1 MFLLRFDMR
10 APTGGA
16 NTISQLYSS
25 AIEMA
30 TWGEQNGCLATVIS
44 QHHSSS
50 DNYLPS
56 PLILASAIAAKTD
69 KLAINIGA
77 LLLNMYDPIKLA
89 EDIAVLDIISNGRVS
104 YTIGLGYRAEEYA
117 MFGIPMKARG
127 KIMEE
132 KLSALISALRGE
144 RFEYHGRQ
152 VHVTPTP
159 PSGKNLGLNYGGHSN
174 AAAKRAGKFGLGLIA
189 DGGGPELEKV
199 YRDAAA
205 AHSQEAG
212 MVYIPPANLITSL
225 HVAKDV
231 DKAWQEM
238 GPHLLHDAQMYG
250 DWMANNT
257 TAATSYAS
265 SVDELR
271 AEQGPY
277 RIVTPEDAVAMI
289 KAGQILAMQPLCGG
303 MPIALAWRSLQ
314 LVADEVMPEI

>member
-132 KLSALISALRGE
+132 KLSALIRALRGE

-159 PSGKNLGLNYGGHSN
+159 PSGKNLGLNYGGHSK
-174 AAAKRAGKFGLGLIA
+174 AAAKRAGKFGLGLMA

-289 KAGQILAMQPLCGG
+289 KAGNILAMQPLCGG
-303 MPIALAWRSLQ
+303 MPVELAWRSLQ
-314 LVADEVMPEI
+314 LVAAEVMTQI

>member
-10 APTGGA
+10 APAGGP
-16 NTISQLYSS
+16 NTITQLYSA

-44 QHHSSS
+44 QHHSAS

-56 PLILASAIAAKTD
+56 PLILASAIAARTE

-104 YTIGLGYRAEEYA
+104 YTIGLGYRPEEYA

-132 KLSALISALRGE
+132 KLHALTRALRGE
-144 RFEYHGRQ
+144 RFEYQGRQ
-152 VHVTPTP
+152 VQVTPTP
-159 PSGKNLGLNYGGHSN
+159 PSGRNLGLNYGGHSN
-174 AAAKRAGKFGLGLIA
+174 AAATRAGKFGLGLMA
-189 DGGGPELEKV
+189 DGGGPELEAV
-199 YRDAAA
+199 YREAAL
-205 AHSQEAG
+205 AHKQEPG
-212 MVYIPPANLITSL
+212 TVYIPPANLITSL

-231 DKAWQEM
+231 DEAWEKM
-238 GPHLLHDAQMYG
+238 GPYLLHDAQMYG
-250 DWMANNT
+250 DWMASNN

-265 SVDELR
+265 SVEELR
-271 AEQGPY
+271 GEQGPY

-289 KAGQILAMQPLCGG
+289 KAGQILAMQPLSGG
-303 MPIALAWRSLQ
+303 MPIELAWQSLQ
-314 LVADEVMPEI
+314 LVADEVMTNI